1 MRHIFTRCFTG
12 LLIGIFVLLGVTVCL
27 PVVFVVTGSVMDTED
42 LTECLR
48 PVYELGQGFV
58 TWKLIPNYP
67 TLEHYRKLLL
77 ESPEFFV
84 LFWNSVKL
92 VVCILVGQLVIGV
105 PAAWA
110 FAVYEVRGKNA
121 LFTLYIVLM
130 LLPFQVTMLSSYLV
144 LNRLSLLNT
153 HWAVIL
159 PAVFS
164 AFPVFL
170 IYGGFRSIPLTLLEA
185 ARMDGA
191 GEWYL
196 FAHLG
201 LKLGRGGIMSALVL
215 GFLDYWNMMEQPMA
229 FLEDQSLWPLS
240 LYLPQLNWTQAGW
253 GFAASAVILI
263 PAGLVFAMGQDYLE
277 QGILYSGLKQ

>member
-1 MRHIFTRCFTG
+1 MRRFFAKGFSWLLTG
-12 LLIGIFVLLGVTVCL
+12 FFILLGAAACL
-27 PVVFVVTGSVMDTED
+27 PVVFVVTGSVMDAED
-42 LTECLR
+42 LDECLR

-67 TLEHYRKLLL
+67 TLEHYRTLLF
-77 ESPEFFV
+77 ETPEFFV

-92 VVCILVGQLVIGV
+92 VVCILVGQLLVGV

-110 FAVYEVRGKNA
+110 FAVYDVRGKNA
-121 LFTLYIVLM
+121 LFTLYVVLM

-153 HWAVIL
+153 HLAVIL

-170 IYGGFRSIPLTLLEA
+170 TYGGFRGIPPELLEA
-185 ARMDGA
+185 ARIDGA

-196 FAHLG
+196 FAHHG
-201 LKLGRGGIMSALVL
+201 LKLGRGGILSALVL
-215 GFLDYWNMMEQPMA
+215 GFLDYWNMMEQPLA
-229 FLEDQSLWPLS
+229 FLEDEALWPLS
-240 LYLPQLNWTQAGW
+240 LYLPQLGWQQAGW
-253 GFAASAVILI
+253 GFAASVVVLI

-277 QGILYSGLKQ
+277 QGILYSGLKA